1 VVRRHPAGWD
11 EKSAQKIAQMLALD
25 LPEEIA
31 APSARKPSRRPPVET
46 GCGGITYPSGGWLC
60 PQQLTAELL
69 RWRQLGAC
77 APDIRLRSQRWLLT
91 MTAGSSMSSCVMRWW
106 CWQTA
111 II

>member
-1 VVRRHPAGWD
+1 
-11 EKSAQKIAQMLALD
+11 MLALD

-31 APSARKPSRRPPVET
+31 AAVSAQTVAQIAGVET
-46 GCGGITYPSGGWLC
+46 GCGGITYPSGGWLY
-60 PQQLTAELL
+60 PQQLTAELFALAATRGL
-69 RWRQLGAC
+69 RTRYQVKVTTL
-77 APDIRLRSQRWLLT
+77 LLT